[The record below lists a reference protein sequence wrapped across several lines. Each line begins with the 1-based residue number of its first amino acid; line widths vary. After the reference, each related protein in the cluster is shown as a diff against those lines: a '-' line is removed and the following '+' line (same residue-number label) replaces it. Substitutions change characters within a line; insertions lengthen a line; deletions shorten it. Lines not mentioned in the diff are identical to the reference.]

1 MSVDSN
7 SGAVPSGGQPG
18 WQGARPLP
26 ALATLALGL
35 VLYFGLPSVV
45 PVPDAKVFA
54 GVPVAAKPAAPPAAK
69 PAPKPEAKPAAAAP
83 AKPAA
88 APAAPAKP
96 LTKAQLAAKAEADEE
111 ARLKVEAAAKVKAE
125 AEAKV
130 KAEADAKAKVDAETK
145 RKADWVK
152 GLHLF
157 AIFVTTIA
165 GIILKALPM
174 GAVAMIG
181 IAVTALSGT
190 LSIADSMSGFSDVVI
205 WLIVLAFFISRGFI
219 KTGLGARI
227 AYSFMALLGRRTLG
241 LSYGLAATDLVLAP
255 AIPSNTARGGGII
268 MPVMASL
275 ARAYGSL
282 PGDASAKRM
291 GAFLTLTAYQV
302 NCITS
307 AMFLTAMAA
316 NPLAQKLAGDLKV
329 TLTWGGWALAA
340 LVPGMV
346 ALIVVP
352 FLLYKLMRPE
362 ITETPE
368 AVEMAKGKLTD
379 LGPIKR
385 QEWMMLGVFVM
396 LLVLWIFA
404 KQLGD
409 INATTSALAGL
420 AVLLLTGVLNW
431 DDIKAE
437 TGAWDTLV
445 WFAALV
451 MMASFL
457 NKLGMV
463 PWFSKTMGGMVAGHG
478 WLFAFLVLAL
488 VYFYSH
494 YFFASNTAHVAS
506 MYAAFLGVSIVAG
519 APPVL
524 AALVLAFFSN
534 LFAGMTHY
542 GTGPA
547 PVLFGTGYV
556 ELGTW
561 WRMGLLISVVNIVI
575 WVGVGGLWWKFLGL
589 W

>member
-1 MSVDSN
+1 MRVDSN
-7 SGAVPSGGQPG
+7 SGAVPSGGLPG

-35 VLYFGLPSVV
+35 VLYFGLPGVV
-45 PVPDAKVFA
+45 PVPDAKVFT

-96 LTKAQLAAKAEADEE
+96 LTKAQLAAKAQADDE
-111 ARLKVEAAAKVKAE
+111 ARLKVEAAAKVKAD
-125 AEAKV
+125 ADAKV
-130 KAEADAKAKVDAETK
+130 KAEADAKAKVEAETK

-268 MPVMASL
+268 MPIMASL
-275 ARAYGSL
+275 ARAYGSN
-282 PGDASAKRM
+282 PGDASSKKM

-329 TLTWGGWALAA
+329 NITWGGWALAA
-340 LVPGMV
+340 LVPGLV
-346 ALIVVP
+346 ALILVP
-352 FLLYKLMRPE
+352 LLIYKLMRPE

-368 AVEMAKGKLTD
+368 AVEMAKGHLRD
-379 LGPIKR
+379 LGPIRR

-431 DDIKAE
+431 EDIKAE
-437 TGAWDTLV
+437 TGAWDTLG

-457 NKLGMV
+457 NTLGMV